1 MSALR
6 RLLALTLTAVA
17 LAASAVAAP
26 AAGAA
31 TSPATD
37 TTTSTTTST
46 ASSVVAAGVPCSSVT
61 ELGTKKVVSDLG
73 MSAFTV
79 RQFKG
84 WCTDSHGSAWMNF
97 ASVYVWEQYHAR
109 GFAYRAMVGV
119 AVRGEP
125 EARGF
130 VTGGTRVRT
139 TYSTPVRTV
148 ALCTQGWGKLA
159 RSGGESA
166 QGLSSL
172 VC

>member
-6 RLLALTLTAVA
+6 RLLALALTAAA
-17 LAASAVAAP
+17 LAASGVALSPSAT
-26 AAGAA
+26 AA
-31 TSPATD
+31 S
-37 TTTSTTTST
+37 ST
-46 ASSVVAAGVPCSSVT
+46 AQASQASSGLVAAGVPCSSVS
-61 ELGTKKVVSDLG
+61 ELGTKTIVPDLG

-79 RQFKG
+79 RQYKG
-84 WCTDSHGSAWMNF
+84 WCTDSRGSAWMNF

-125 EARGF
+125 ETRGF
-130 VTGGTRVRT
+130 VTGGNRVRT